1 MAKKTE
7 IKPVYDGSTPLKS
20 VMQEM
25 FVTNLFS
32 GQTQTEA
39 YQNAGYESKNPIVQ
53 ASQAVTYRNIKARID
68 YKKGVLAKKFKV
80 DEERV
85 TRERVRIGFA
95 NIRDFMDEKGQ
106 IRPIT
111 EIDRDNLASVSEI
124 KLDPALGT
132 ITEFK
137 FHNKQTALDALSKQL
152 GLYEADNA
160 QNNLTIVEILARVG
174 GEVPALTGDKPLLEG
189 KNDVQ
194 GQREAERS

>member
-1 MAKKTE
+1 
-7 IKPVYDGSTPLKS
+7 
-20 VMQEM
+20 
-25 FVTNLFS
+25 
-32 GQTQTEA
+32 
-39 YQNAGYESKNPIVQ
+39 
-53 ASQAVTYRNIKARID
+53 
-68 YKKGVLAKKFKV
+68 